1 MHSKKDRGEERYE
14 ALKYPIY
21 VGSSRPNPL
30 DMVTPTTSST
40 TTSPSQMAP
49 QNIAPQ
55 RMTATQQ
62 EDRSKRRGKK
72 NTSINTNPIGISGRK
87 KRLKQM
93 QYRVIQTLLEATVNK
108 KDGGLHRMVFQM
120 NRGLFHVLE
129 IIDKA
134 PNGKISTRELLR
146 AINSYNMHKLLKE
159 AERLGFVKRE
169 TERMPEGKKG
179 GVMVVNSLTEDG
191 RILLGLS
198 DQYFERH

>member
-1 MHSKKDRGEERYE
+1 
-14 ALKYPIY
+14 
-21 VGSSRPNPL
+21 
-30 DMVTPTTSST
+30 MVTPTTSRT
-40 TTSPSQMAP
+40 TPS
-49 QNIAPQ
+49 NIASQ

-62 EDRSKRRGKK
+62 ENRDKRRRRKDMSLG
-72 NTSINTNPIGISGRK
+72 INPIHSGRK
-87 KRLKQM
+87 KRLREM

-120 NRGLFHVLE
+120 NRGLFHVLQ

-134 PNGKISTRELLR
+134 PNGKISTRDLLR
-146 AINSYNMHKLLKE
+146 TINSYNMHKLLKE
-159 AERLGFVKRE
+159 AEKLGFVKRE

-191 RILLGLS
+191 RVLLGVS